1 MELFTPDLGL
11 FFWTV
16 LAFAIFLF
24 AMKKFAWKP
33 LLTMLHER
41 EHSIEEALYVAEK
54 ARAEFANLEKEHK
67 RLIKEAQEERMKVLA
82 EARTEKA
89 AIIAEAK
96 EEASKNATRL
106 LENAR
111 AEIKIE
117 REAIFNEMKNEIA
130 RFSVQIAEVILKQK
144 LENKSVQQ
152 QLIDDYI
159 KELKIN

>member
-11 FFWTV
+11 LFWTIF
-16 LAFAIFLF
+16 AFAIFLF
-24 AMKKFAWKP
+24 VMKKFAWKP
-33 LLTMLHER
+33 LLSIIHER
-41 EHSIEEALYVAEK
+41 EQSIEEALSIAEK
-54 ARAEFANLEKEHK
+54 ARKEFADLEKEHK
-67 RLIKEAQEERMKVLA
+67 RLIREAQEERMTVLA
-82 EARTEKA
+82 EARTEKS

-96 EEASKNATRL
+96 EEASKNAARL

-111 AEIKIE
+111 TEIKLE